1 MRVTTFK
8 GRTSTQPETQTTLA
22 DVLEGIKSDKW
33 KSKILKCRQDLKHKD
48 WLPAFTPT
56 GQFNYRSIAGLEHYN
71 GVICLDIDNIYDPEG
86 VKECAKS
93 LPWVHACFVTAS
105 GRGLKVI
112 IITTATT
119 ENYTSYEE
127 SFASYWANTL
137 KMPPRDKHCHD
148 IARIQY
154 ISWDPNLYY
163 NPDSTVFDITKI

>member
-8 GRTSTQPETQTTLA
+8 SRTSTQPETQTTLA
-22 DVLEGIKSDKW
+22 DVLEGIRSDRW
-33 KSKILKCRQDLKHKD
+33 KAKILKCRENMKNKD

-56 GQFNYRSIAGLEHYN
+56 GVFSYRSIAGHEEYN
-71 GVICLDIDNIYDPEG
+71 GVICLDIDGLEAPES

-105 GRGLKVI
+105 GKGLKVI
-112 IITTATT
+112 VRTTAHKM
-119 ENYTSYEE
+119 NYTSYEE
-127 SFASYWANTL
+127 AFADYWAKTL